1 MGQNK
6 SDLGYLGES
15 FQYRL
20 AREFITNHTFFEDLS
35 PIIDQNM
42 FTDPNLKTFV
52 GVLRNYYEKEGCVPS
67 FDLMGIEL
75 NNISHSERES
85 ETYAAVLEKIKD
97 TPTDGSDRIR
107 EFAEKFFRQQNIIK
121 TANEILKIA

>member
-42 FTDPNLKTFV
+42 FDAEIQNLRK
-52 GVLRNYYEKEGCVPS
+52 
-67 FDLMGIEL
+67 
-75 NNISHSERES
+75 
-85 ETYAAVLEKIKD
+85 
-97 TPTDGSDRIR
+97 
-107 EFAEKFFRQQNIIK
+107 
-121 TANEILKIA
+121 